1 MGVFFKSLYGYSEV
15 MLVKSFEVARIADKY
30 AVIICKE
37 ILELGG
43 CGILNPA
50 KEDVCIARID
60 GYSVNSR

>member
-15 MLVKSFEVARIADKY
+15 MLVKTFEVACISDKY
-30 AVIICKE
+30 SVIVGKE

-43 CGILNPA
+43 CGALNPA
-50 KEDVCIARID
+50 KEDVRIARID